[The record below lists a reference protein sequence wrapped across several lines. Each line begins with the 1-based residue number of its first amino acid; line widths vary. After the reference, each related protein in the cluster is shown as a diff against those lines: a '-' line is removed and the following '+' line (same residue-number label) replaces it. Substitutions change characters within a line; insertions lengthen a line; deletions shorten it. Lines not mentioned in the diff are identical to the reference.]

1 MNSMKENVLKMSRRL
16 YSTLMR
22 QCLQKH
28 LSIVTLVYFL
38 NQDASPLNNLKMK
51 KQNNIKS
58 KNQYISVKVK
68 INKKLIHKVIL

>member
-1 MNSMKENVLKMSRRL
+1 MNSMKESVLKMSRRL

-22 QCLQKH
+22 QCLQKL

-38 NQDASPLNNLKMK
+38 NQDASPLKNLKMK

-58 KNQYISVKVK
+58 KNQCISVKVK